1 MLEWWKLVAWNKG
14 RGVLN
19 FWLMKKCLIWEISF
33 VTFRARVL
41 IFDESELAELHK
53 KHVVAAWNL
62 GTNYD
67 LFKDR

>member
-1 MLEWWKLVAWNKG
+1 
-14 RGVLN
+14 
-19 FWLMKKCLIWEISF
+19 MKKCLIWEISF